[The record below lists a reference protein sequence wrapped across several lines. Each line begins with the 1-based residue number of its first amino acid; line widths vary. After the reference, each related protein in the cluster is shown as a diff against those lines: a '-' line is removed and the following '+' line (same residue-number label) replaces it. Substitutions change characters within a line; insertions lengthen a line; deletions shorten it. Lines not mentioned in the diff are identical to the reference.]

1 MTIAR
6 LAATD
11 VGRYS
16 RSPTAFGIS
25 GLSRCLRRKRR
36 TARSPIASLGKI
48 ANRSTP
54 HLSALPS

>member
-25 GLSRCLRRKRR
+25 GLSRLRRKRR

-48 ANRSTP
+48 ANRWTP
-54 HLSALPS
+54 HLSALPP